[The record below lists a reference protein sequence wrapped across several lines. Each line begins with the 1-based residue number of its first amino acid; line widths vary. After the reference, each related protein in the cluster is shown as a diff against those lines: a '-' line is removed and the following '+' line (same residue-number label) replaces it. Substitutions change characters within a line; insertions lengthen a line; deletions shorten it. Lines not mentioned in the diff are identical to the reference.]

1 MQLTGR
7 ASKTPC
13 FFNHAMEAL
22 PFIALFEYCEG
33 TVAVTIYD
41 VAKTAGVGIGT
52 VSRAINDSSQIN
64 PNTKQ
69 RILKIIKQLNYQ
81 PHALAQSLARKR
93 SNTVATIVPF
103 FTNYFF
109 IELLRG
115 IQQKLT
121 EHNYD
126 LILYSVDKIDRRD
139 VFLDR
144 ALVERRVDGV
154 LLISLEIPDDYAERF
169 ENSNLPIVLVDSYYH
184 GLDSITVDN
193 VDGAYR
199 ATEHLIRLGHQKI
212 GMING
217 HLTSRPAVL
226 RLKGFKK
233 ALRKHNL
240 DFDDRHLII
249 CDATYG
255 EDGFNEVAG
264 YWAMKQLLELGS
276 DMPTALFV
284 ASDIQAFGAFKAARE
299 HRVRIPDDIAL
310 VGFDDI
316 ELAEF
321 IGLTTMH
328 QPIYDIGCLSVE
340 KLIARI
346 SGQNSPKNVKIL
358 KTELVIR
365 ESCGAKIENK

>member
-1 MQLTGR
+1 M
-7 ASKTPC
+7 
-13 FFNHAMEAL
+13 
-22 PFIALFEYCEG
+22 
-33 TVAVTIYD
+33 AVTIYD
-41 VAKTAGVGIGT
+41 VAQAAGVGIGT
-52 VSRAINDSSQIN
+52 VSRAINDSPQIN
-64 PNTKQ
+64 PDTKS

-109 IELLRG
+109 IELFRG

-121 EHNYD
+121 ENNYD

-144 ALVERRVDGV
+144 TLVERRVDGV
-154 LLISLEIPDDYAERF
+154 LLISLGIPDEYVDRF
-169 ENSNLPIVLVDSYYH
+169 VNSNLSIVLVDSFH
-184 GLDSITVDN
+184 PKLDSITVEN

-199 ATEHLIRLGHQKI
+199 ATEHLIRLEHKKI

-226 RLKGFKK
+226 RLRGFKK
-233 ALRKHNL
+233 ALRDNNL
-240 DFDDRHLII
+240 EFDDRHLII
-249 CDATYG
+249 CDATHG
-255 EDGFNEVAG
+255 EDGFNEVSG
-264 YWAMKQLLELGS
+264 YEAMKQLLELGA

-284 ASDIQAFGAFKAARE
+284 SSDIQAFGVYKAARDCG
-299 HRVRIPDDIAL
+299 VRIPGDIAI

-321 IGLTTMH
+321 IGLTTMR
-328 QPIYDIGCLSVE
+328 QPIYEIGCSSVE
-340 KLIARI
+340 KLLARI
-346 SGQNSPKNVKIL
+346 AGLNTRANGKCL

-365 ESCGAKIENK
+365 ESCGVSM